1 MRQLLILLLFLPGFL
16 QAQDVYIV
24 EKKSDTLVQLQA
36 FISKKKFSS
45 QPYPQFYPGPT
56 SPKAKR
62 SYSRIINKL
71 GRDFR
76 KIHNSGEASDYQFQQ
91 AIKRR
96 LTEFKQLNI
105 ADSEDEDRICLYV
118 EELMDI
124 VGLESSNGLLNKFR
138 YGLHWE

>member
-1 MRQLLILLLFLPGFL
+1 MRQFLFLIILLPALL
-16 QAQDVYIV
+16 QAQDVYIM
-24 EKKSDTLVQLQA
+24 EKKSDTLVELRA
-36 FISKKKFSS
+36 FISKKKFKA

-62 SYSRIINKL
+62 TYSRIINKL

-76 KIHNSGEASDYQFQQ
+76 KIYNSGEASDHQFQQ

-124 VGLESSNGLLNKFR
+124 VGLKSSNGLLNKFR
-138 YGLHWE
+138 YSL